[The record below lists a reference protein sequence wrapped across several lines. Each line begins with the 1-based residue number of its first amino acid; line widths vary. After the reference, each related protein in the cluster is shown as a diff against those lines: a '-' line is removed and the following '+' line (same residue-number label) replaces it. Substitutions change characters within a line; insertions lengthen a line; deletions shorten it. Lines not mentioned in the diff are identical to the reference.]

1 MAQLKGNYLPS
12 LDQLMALTKGRV
24 PKNTPAN
31 TEKWDKIMNQWRND
45 VHYNYSLESQDKD
58 IIELE
63 VTQFLCGVTPKRSGY
78 YSRAS
83 LKNALSAISR
93 HLQNVKPGWRYNLH
107 NKIDFPDLHARF
119 DSLLKDMKKKG
130 IGEMKSTDGL
140 STDEIRSIINYEALN
155 PNTPLGLLKR
165 VFFWICILGAPRE
178 NYQGGIDG
186 SQFDL
191 NIPFPPDP
199 PGIASPNYDIRKFLS
214 LQPQKGKCPYL
225 YLSISKS
232 ANAIAQG
239 KWYNDKQLADRTI
252 HSMFKNICIECE
264 IDIKGR
270 NISNHSGRKTS
281 IIELFDLGVAE
292 NTGMAIT
299 GHCSFEEINISD
311 SSFIS
316 SFSTISEIESDDSN
330 SENNN
335 ITQGNFSSDHNN
347 FCTAKEIMQ
356 KNTKHPLQEYNSILS
371 DDNKRRKKNYGHKKI
386 TVVKK
391 YYKNCT
397 FSK

>member
-165 VFFWICILGAPRE
+165 VFFWICILGAPR
-178 NYQGGIDG
+178 
-186 SQFDL
+186 
-191 NIPFPPDP
+191 
-199 PGIASPNYDIRKFLS
+199 
-214 LQPQKGKCPYL
+214 
-225 YLSISKS
+225 
-232 ANAIAQG
+232 AIAQG

-299 GHCSFEEINISD
+299 GHCSFGK
-311 SSFIS
+311 F
-316 SFSTISEIESDDSN
+316 
-330 SENNN
+330 
-335 ITQGNFSSDHNN
+335 QLG
-347 FCTAKEIMQ
+347 
-356 KNTKHPLQEYNSILS
+356 P
-371 DDNKRRKKNYGHKKI
+371 
-386 TVVKK
+386 
-391 YYKNCT
+391 
-397 FSK
+397 